1 VTLRKDG
8 SYVSGTLVPTHM
20 VAPGS
25 PRMDPQHQAIS
36 MVSGLTKSD
45 FPKTGAQIGTDG
57 TITPPAS

>member
-1 VTLRKDG
+1 
-8 SYVSGTLVPTHM
+8 
-20 VAPGS
+20 
-25 PRMDPQHQAIS
+25 MDPQHQAIS